1 MDNIKSY
8 NRRGLISHALQI
20 VGGTLLLSLNIPIV
34 AESKSLN
41 YEETLIMNAQ
51 TVEESITLYIQAWNE
66 KGLKNIKAALEKCW
80 TADGTYTDPN
90 NPPIKGLDE
99 LAAVIQGSQ
108 EKMPDRKI
116 AQTSKVDFHDNSGR
130 YKWVLTKKNGDTSEG
145 LDYFEYNSENRIVR
159 IVSFF
164 GVL

>member
-1 MDNIKSY
+1 
-8 NRRGLISHALQI
+8 LQI

-80 TADGTYTDPN
+80 TAD
-90 NPPIKGLDE
+90 
-99 LAAVIQGSQ
+99 A
-108 EKMPDRKI
+108 
-116 AQTSKVDFHDNSGR
+116 
-130 YKWVLTKKNGDTSEG
+130 LT
-145 LDYFEYNSENRIVR
+145 LIRIIR
-159 IVSFF
+159 R
-164 GVL
+164 